1 MRCGCLRWVEQR
13 FCWCKSKVLVERIC
27 AGLAAVAFRAVALI
41 RELAW
46 MDFLTLRSLLWVVTG
61 RRLSLTACRSG
72 RSGCIRC
79 RDVDADAKSHQ
90 SADFLL
96 PSAITLNPLVG
107 SG

>member
-1 MRCGCLRWVEQR
+1 MLIVLTLRCGCPSWVQ
-13 FCWCKSKVLVERIC
+13 LLG
-27 AGLAAVAFRAVALI
+27 AGLAAVAVNAVALI

-79 RDVDADAKSHQ
+79 RDVDADG
-90 SADFLL
+90 
-96 PSAITLNPLVG
+96 T
-107 SG
+107 

>member
-1 MRCGCLRWVEQR
+1 MRCGCARWVQ
-13 FCWCKSKVLVERIC
+13 LLG
-27 AGLAAVAFRAVALI
+27 AGLAAVAVNAVALI

-79 RDVDADAKSHQ
+79 RDVDAEVKLIQ
-90 SADFLL
+90 SDD
-96 PSAITLNPLVG
+96 SM
-107 SG
+107 